1 MELEQI
7 VELIDR
13 VSASE
18 LDSFC
23 LEQNGMRL
31 SLKKKQ
37 PRKQTDPETQ
47 SLCAAVKSHARR
59 TVRTA
64 ASRYAKAIEI
74 FRHSPERRCRTSR
87 DPRASHALAPY
98 NAGKV
103 IV

>member
-37 PRKQTDPETQ
+37 PRKQTD
-47 SLCAAVKSHARR
+47 SLPHQ
-59 TVRTA
+59 
-64 ASRYAKAIEI
+64 
-74 FRHSPERRCRTSR
+74 TSLI
-87 DPRASHALAPY
+87 PASHQQL
-98 NAGKV
+98 
-103 IV
+103 

>member
-47 SLCAAVKSHARR
+47 STLVQLQKQ
-59 TVRTA
+59 
-64 ASRYAKAIEI
+64 
-74 FRHSPERRCRTSR
+74 
-87 DPRASHALAPY
+87 
-98 NAGKV
+98 
-103 IV
+103 

>member
-23 LEQNGMRL
+23 LEQNGMQFKPE
-31 SLKKKQ
+31 KKKQ

-47 SLCAAVKSHARR
+47 STLVQLQKQVGKSTR
-59 TVRTA
+59 TVQQTDVIGGAYRN
-64 ASRYAKAIEI
+64 
-74 FRHSPERRCRTSR
+74 
-87 DPRASHALAPY
+87 RAHKNRSIQ
-98 NAGKV
+98 KR
-103 IV
+103 